1 METKEKGKSIRSED
15 QKQTAK
21 LRAEITKNRRIARLQ
36 SIVDRLMK
44 EWTPEKCQMLFTDK
58 ELVELSYRAREAFWS
73 QPPLIELEATDQLI
87 NIVGDIHGQFMD
99 LRAIFRQIGLPPTAK
114 YLFLGDL
121 VDRGPFQLEVVVLL
135 FALKVLYP
143 NHMTIIRGNH
153 ESLGVNYG
161 YGFHHECESRY
172 PGSKVYQEINNTF
185 YTMPFVARI
194 DQSIMCMH
202 GGIAEELTSFEQF
215 QLLERPCDI
224 PDVGILADLTWAD
237 PDESVVK
244 YMENP
249 RGAGHLFG
257 PPQLQEFMNQ
267 LGVSLIV
274 RAHQVP
280 LAGYCFFDNR
290 RLITIFLR
298 LVIMRENDKLK
309 CSLTIFRLPAR
320 SQHQK

>member
-1 METKEKGKSIRSED
+1 MLSCAVSENRSPSVNCGSFNE
-15 QKQTAK
+15 
-21 LRAEITKNRRIARLQ
+21 R
-36 SIVDRLMK
+36 VDSG
-44 EWTPEKCQMLFTDK
+44 KCQMLFTDK

-114 YLFLGDL
+114 SCRQRAFPAGSCGAA
-121 VDRGPFQLEVVVLL
+121 VCT
-135 FALKVLYP
+135 KVLYP

-202 GGIAEELTSFEQF
+202 GELPKS
-215 QLLERPCDI
+215 
-224 PDVGILADLTWAD
+224 
-237 PDESVVK
+237 
-244 YMENP
+244 
-249 RGAGHLFG
+249 
-257 PPQLQEFMNQ
+257 
-267 LGVSLIV
+267 
-274 RAHQVP
+274 
-280 LAGYCFFDNR
+280 
-290 RLITIFLR
+290 
-298 LVIMRENDKLK
+298 
-309 CSLTIFRLPAR
+309 
-320 SQHQK
+320 